1 MDKLQKLL
9 NEHKDK
15 LWGWLYDIQLS
26 NYNST
31 DIWLWEDVEW
41 DIGNFIRMQSLSDLL
56 FCTPF
61 LSWLNWL
68 YTPVDRDLICWDSNL
83 YRDDWVYEQTSQR
96 LTESDYHKINL
107 CLLSTD
113 EERIIYIE
121 NNTL

>member
-1 MDKLQKLL
+1 MEKLQALL
-9 NEHKDK
+9 TLHKDK

-56 FCTPF
+56 FSTPF
-61 LSWLNWL
+61 LSWLEWREKNHKIN
-68 YTPVDRDLICWDSNL
+68 RSNVEKKSRVTR
-83 YRDDWVYEQTSQR
+83 YFTQEQ
-96 LTESDYHKINL
+96 SDYHKINL
-107 CLLSTD
+107 ALLDTD
-113 EERIIYIE
+113 SERITYII

>member
-1 MDKLQKLL
+1 MEKIQQLL

-56 FCTPF
+56 FDTPF
-61 LSWLNWL
+61 LSWLEWKKIN
-68 YTPVDRDLICWDSNL
+68 RS
-83 YRDDWVYEQTSQR
+83 DWNNIQLHEMYLPNV
-96 LTESDYHKINL
+96 SDYHKINL
-107 CLLSTD
+107 VLLSTD
-113 EERIIYIE
+113 EERIIYIK